1 MYKHASMPFHT
12 LASVLVWYIAWDD
25 LGAISAVAKLQS
37 IEVMQLVL
45 TCEHKSVPVCLWH
58 CHLNVCQIDYTKNVW

>member
-1 MYKHASMPFHT
+1 MYKYASMPFHT

-25 LGAISAVAKLQS
+25 LGAISAIAKLQS

-45 TCEHKSVPVCLWH
+45 TWALECTCVSIALSSERVSNWL
-58 CHLNVCQIDYTKNVW
+58 Y